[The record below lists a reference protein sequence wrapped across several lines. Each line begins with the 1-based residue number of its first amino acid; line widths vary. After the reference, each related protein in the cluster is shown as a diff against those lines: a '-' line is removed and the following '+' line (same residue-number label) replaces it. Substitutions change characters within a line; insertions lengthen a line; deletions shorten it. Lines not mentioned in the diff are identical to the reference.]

1 MCEGVHFN
9 KTAGLQLTISLKNV
23 LHHKFQGFSTQ
34 VENTCFEENLSMT
47 GSEFFDP

>member
-23 LHHKFQGFSTQ
+23 LHHKFQGFRTQ

-47 GSEFFDP
+47 GSEFFHP